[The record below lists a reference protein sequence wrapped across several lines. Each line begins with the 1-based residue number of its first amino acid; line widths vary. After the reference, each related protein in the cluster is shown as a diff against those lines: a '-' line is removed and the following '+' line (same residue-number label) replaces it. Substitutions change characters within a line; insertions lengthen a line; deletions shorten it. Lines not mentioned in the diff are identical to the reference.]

1 MRISIQIARG
11 AFTSLDGTAGRHGGS
26 AVATNGLLHQQVLS

>member
-1 MRISIQIARG
+1 VREAG
-11 AFTSLDGTAGRHGGS
+11 AAFTSLAGPHGGN